1 MLGGNNE
8 TPLPQDSQFQYQ
20 TNSSLNQLHLLGTM
34 RAGCTIDPINYFAND
49 NLATMSRNN
58 SKRARE
64 TETNHS
70 IQRQQKLQSSLNYN
84 YNNNSVAQDEAP
96 KQNLVSTGLRLSYDN
111 DERNSCANGSIT
123 TPMFQSLGDSIR
135 LDLDRQKEDLDQFLK
150 FQGNQLA
157 KGVRDIKQRH
167 VTSFVTALE
176 KDVRKKLQEKD
187 QEIEN
192 MNKKNRELVE
202 KIKQVA
208 VESQNWHYR
217 AKYNES
223 VVNALKVNLQ
233 QVMSHGNNTNPCGVF
248 AVEEGY
254 GDSEIDDKAAS
265 YNYMNIPGMPNTGM
279 RCKSCNVKEVSV
291 LLVPC
296 RHLSLCKDCDVFTGF
311 CPVCQSFKTSSVQ
324 LPRGDIITRLR
335 VFDSNARENLNAKRT
350 RINFSVGPVF
360 CKTYE
365 EEEIPKAKLI
375 WRAIKLP
382 IYSVALVPLTVG
394 ASAAYLETG
403 LVLVRRYAT
412 LMLSSVLIITWLN
425 LSNDVY
431 DFDTGADKNKRES
444 VVNMV
449 GSRAGTFAAAI
460 TTLVLG
466 VSGLIWISWTA
477 SNIRAILLLASAIL
491 CGYIY
496 QCPPFR
502 LSYQGLGEPLCFAA
516 FGPFATT
523 AFYLLLG
530 GGSSEM
536 RHLPLSSRILSSS
549 LLVGFT
555 TSLILFCS
563 HFHQVEGD
571 LAVGK
576 FSPLV
581 RLGTEKGAFV
591 VRWAIRLLYL
601 MLLVLGLTKILP
613 VTCTLLCFLTL
624 PVGNLVS
631 SYVEN
636 HHKEDEKIFMA
647 KYYCVRL
654 HALFGAALSLGL
666 VIAR

>member
-1 MLGGNNE
+1 M
-8 TPLPQDSQFQYQ
+8 
-20 TNSSLNQLHLLGTM
+20 M
-34 RAGCTIDPINYFAND
+34 
-49 NLATMSRNN
+49 
-58 SKRARE
+58 
-64 TETNHS
+64 
-70 IQRQQKLQSSLNYN
+70 
-84 YNNNSVAQDEAP
+84 
-96 KQNLVSTGLRLSYDN
+96 NLVSLCHITSGFVPRKSY
-111 DERNSCANGSIT
+111 
-123 TPMFQSLGDSIR
+123 L
-135 LDLDRQKEDLDQFLK
+135 
-150 FQGNQLA
+150 
-157 KGVRDIKQRH
+157 
-167 VTSFVTALE
+167 FV
-176 KDVRKKLQEKD
+176 KPRF
-187 QEIEN
+187 
-192 MNKKNRELVE
+192 R
-202 KIKQVA
+202 
-208 VESQNWHYR
+208 
-217 AKYNES
+217 
-223 VVNALKVNLQ
+223 
-233 QVMSHGNNTNPCGVF
+233 
-248 AVEEGY
+248 
-254 GDSEIDDKAAS
+254 
-265 YNYMNIPGMPNTGM
+265 
-279 RCKSCNVKEVSV
+279 
-291 LLVPC
+291 
-296 RHLSLCKDCDVFTGF
+296 
-311 CPVCQSFKTSSVQ
+311 
-324 LPRGDIITRLR
+324 RGDLITRLP
-335 VFDSNARENLNAKRT
+335 VLENLNAKRT
-350 RINFSVGPVF
+350 RRNLRFVPIF
-360 CKTYE
+360 CKSYE
-365 EEEIPKAKLI
+365 DTAKVYQEEEIPKAKLI

-403 LVLVRRYAT
+403 LVLVRRYVT

-431 DFDTGADKNKRES
+431 DFDTGADKNKKES

-449 GSRAGTFAAAI
+449 GSRSGTLVAAI
-460 TTLVLG
+460 TSLVLG
-466 VSGLIWISWTA
+466 VSGLVWTSWTA

-491 CGYIY
+491 CGYVY

-530 GGSSEM
+530 TSSEM
-536 RHLPLSSRILSSS
+536 RQLPLSTRVLSSS

-591 VRWAIRLLYL
+591 VRWAIRLLYS
-601 MLLVLGLTKILP
+601 MLLVLGLIKILP
-613 VTCTLLCFLTL
+613 VSCTLCFLTL

-631 SYVEN
+631 SYVEK
-636 HHKEDEKIFMA
+636 HHKENEKIFMA

>member
-1 MLGGNNE
+1 M
-8 TPLPQDSQFQYQ
+8 
-20 TNSSLNQLHLLGTM
+20 M
-34 RAGCTIDPINYFAND
+34 
-49 NLATMSRNN
+49 
-58 SKRARE
+58 K
-64 TETNHS
+64 
-70 IQRQQKLQSSLNYN
+70 
-84 YNNNSVAQDEAP
+84 
-96 KQNLVSTGLRLSYDN
+96 LVSLCDINHGFVPKSSTDLRLKP
-111 DERNSCANGSIT
+111 RIT
-123 TPMFQSLGDSIR
+123 R
-135 LDLDRQKEDLDQFLK
+135 R
-150 FQGNQLA
+150 
-157 KGVRDIKQRH
+157 V
-167 VTSFVTALE
+167 
-176 KDVRKKLQEKD
+176 
-187 QEIEN
+187 
-192 MNKKNRELVE
+192 
-202 KIKQVA
+202 
-208 VESQNWHYR
+208 
-217 AKYNES
+217 
-223 VVNALKVNLQ
+223 
-233 QVMSHGNNTNPCGVF
+233 
-248 AVEEGY
+248 
-254 GDSEIDDKAAS
+254 
-265 YNYMNIPGMPNTGM
+265 
-279 RCKSCNVKEVSV
+279 
-291 LLVPC
+291 
-296 RHLSLCKDCDVFTGF
+296 
-311 CPVCQSFKTSSVQ
+311 
-324 LPRGDIITRLR
+324 IITRLP
-335 VFDSNARENLNAKRT
+335 VFDLNERTNLNDKRK
-350 RINFSVGPVF
+350 RNLRVGPTVV
-360 CKTYE
+360 CKSYGDTTKLYQE
-365 EEEIPKAKLI
+365 EDIPKAKLI
-375 WRAIKLP
+375 WRAVKLP

-403 LVLVRRYAT
+403 LVLVRRYVT

-431 DFDTGADKNKRES
+431 DFDTGADENKKES

-449 GSRAGTFAAAI
+449 GSRAGTFAAAV
-460 TTLVLG
+460 TSLVLG

-491 CGYIY
+491 CGYVY

-530 GGSSEM
+530 GSSEM
-536 RHLPLSSRILSSS
+536 RSLPLSSRVLSSS

-563 HFHQVEGD
+563 HFHQIEGD

-591 VRWAIRLLYL
+591 VRWAIRLLYS

-631 SYVEN
+631 TYVEK
-636 HHKEDEKIFMA
+636 HHKENEKIFMA